1 MSWISQNYEKAAI
14 GGAVVVAAGLAFL
27 GWSKV
32 GSVEE
37 DFNISPPGSRE
48 GGTAVTGAEA
58 IPRTESSL
66 TNKRVWTQAL
76 AEGDRKVD
84 LFTGIPLFVKKAE
97 PTKAVDPITG
107 APVHPPIPNSWWI
120 QNRLDPGF
128 GDSPQ
133 RDPDADGFSNLE
145 EFESKTNPNDEKS
158 HPSLIAKL
166 KYVSDESVF
175 WLLEPGF
182 DDGNGAFAFKYADS
196 LGLNSKNKLAAGV
209 MAKPGDLMFE
219 KAPAAGRFKMLSSEK
234 RKEVNPSTQAEQ
246 ERTYVKV
253 EDQKPNKKGKVYEIP
268 TQIPEGN
275 KPKFYQYDRTA
286 ILSLEALG
294 ESGKPYKVEEN
305 TRFGLPFSSD
315 KKDYLLKSV
324 TPEKIEVEYTDPA
337 GGVKTLEI
345 PKGGMSSPTP

>member
-1 MSWISQNYEKAAI
+1 MSWISQNYEKAAV

-48 GGTAVTGAEA
+48 GGTAVVGAEA
-58 IPRTESSL
+58 IPRAESSL
-66 TNKRVWTQAL
+66 TTKRLWTQAKT
-76 AEGDRKVD
+76 ESDRSVD
-84 LFTGIPLFVKKAE
+84 LFTGIPLYVKKSE
-97 PTKAVDPITG
+97 PTKAVDPTTG
-107 APVHPPIPNSWWI
+107 DPVHPPIPNSWWI
-120 QNRLDPGF
+120 ANRLDPGF

-133 RDPDADGFSNLE
+133 RDPDGDGFSNLE
-145 EFESKTNPNDEKS
+145 EFEAKTDPNDPKL

-182 DDGNGAFAFKYADS
+182 DDGAGAFAFKYGDSMKATNRLPAD
-196 LGLNSKNKLAAGV
+196 K
-209 MAKPGDLMFE
+209 MAKPGDIMFE
-219 KAPAAGRFKMLSSEK
+219 KGPAAGRFKMLSSE
-234 RKEVNPSTQAEQ
+234 RRTEVNPSTQAEQ

-253 EDQKPNKKGKVYEIP
+253 EDQRPNKKGKVYEIP

-286 ILSLEALG
+286 VLSLEALG
-294 ESGKPYKVEEN
+294 ESGKTFKVEEY
-305 TRFGLPFSSD
+305 TRFGLPSASS

-324 TPEKIEVEYTDPA
+324 TPEKIEVEYTDPSGA
-337 GGVKTLEI
+337 VKTLEI
-345 PKGGMSSPTP
+345 PKGGMASPTP

>member
-1 MSWISQNYEKAAI
+1 MSWISQNYEKAAV

-32 GSVEE
+32 GQVEE
-37 DFNISPPGSRE
+37 DFNISPPGS
-48 GGTAVTGAEA
+48 GGGATAVAGAEA

-66 TNKRVWTQAL
+66 TTKRVWTQAKT
-76 AEGDRKVD
+76 ETDRPVD
-84 LFTGIPLFVKKAE
+84 LFTGIALYVKKSE
-97 PTKAVDPITG
+97 PNKAVDPLTG
-107 APVHPPIPNSWWI
+107 AQIHPPIPNAWWI
-120 QNRLDPGF
+120 ENRLDSGF

-133 RDPDADGFSNLE
+133 RDPDGDGFSNLE
-145 EFESKTNPNDEKS
+145 EFQSKTDPNDGKL

-166 KYVSDESVF
+166 MYVSDESIF

-196 LGLNSKNKLAAGV
+196 LKATNRLSAGA
-209 MAKPGDLMFE
+209 MAKPGDMMFE
-219 KAPAAGRFKMLSSEK
+219 KGPAAGRFKMLSSEK
-234 RKEVNPSTQAEQ
+234 RKEVNQSTQAEQ

-253 EDQKPNKKGKVYEIP
+253 EDQRPNKKGKVYEIP
-268 TQIPEGN
+268 TQIPDGN

-286 ILSLEALG
+286 VLSLEALG
-294 ESGKPYKVEEN
+294 EAGKTFKVEEN
-305 TRFGLPFSSD
+305 TRFGLPSSSS

-345 PKGGMSSPTP
+345 PKGGMASPTP